1 MSNPAKSL
9 ASQLKES
16 IDSRP
21 DKYTLAWW
29 ESRFE
34 EHLKAYYGATHLIN
48 LSVANTRENAARL
61 DTFQEML
68 AVFRT
73 DLDAAIVNLGALL
86 AENTTLRADV
96 TAIKKRMDDMSA
108 WAKTKGKQLPD
119 QKDKQ

>member
-9 ASQLKES
+9 AAQLKES

-34 EHLKAYYGATHLIN
+34 EQLKAYHGANHSIN
-48 LSVANTRENAARL
+48 LAVANTRENAARL
-61 DTFQEML
+61 ATVQEML

-73 DLDAAIVNLGALL
+73 ELDAAAATIGSLQ
-86 AENTTLRADV
+86 AENTTLRDDIA
-96 TAIKKRMDDMSA
+96 AIKKRMDDMSA
-108 WAKTKGKQLPD
+108 WAKTKGKHIPETKAHQ
-119 QKDKQ
+119 